1 MSHSHLFGGRGVC
14 YPLDMAARTATV
26 LFLLSVLTG
35 SPPARAE
42 LPIGGNAAFGQ
53 ALAVDGQGQSAR
65 SSGRLENSAALA
77 GQTVDN
83 GRADGAVVEG
93 RDSSGRPRLAPASDA
108 GRKDGKAEV
117 PAPGKKSPGGWTKGD
132 TAKVVGGGL
141 LSGLI
146 GFADDGMTGGL
157 IWGAIGLGAA
167 YLMVKGDYGGALG
180 TAAGSIA
187 GSLLGGPIGSI
198 IGGLVGG
205 IIGHFLGEAL
215 GFNKKKE

>member
-1 MSHSHLFGGRGVC
+1 MPHSHLCVGGGVW
-14 YPLDMAARTATV
+14 YPLNMTAKAATV
-26 LFLLSVLTG
+26 LFLLSVLAG

-42 LPIGGNAAFGQ
+42 LPIGGSAAFGQ
-53 ALAVDGQGQSAR
+53 AAAVESQGQSAR
-65 SSGRLENSAALA
+65 SSGRIEDSAALA

-93 RDSSGRPRLAPASDA
+93 RDSSGRPRLAPAAEGEKKVKTDA
-108 GRKDGKAEV
+108 V
-117 PAPGKKSPGGWTKGD
+117 PAPGKKSGSGWTKGD
-132 TAKVVGGGL
+132 TAKVVGGGV

-146 GFADDGMTGGL
+146 GFADDGMMGGI

-180 TAAGSIA
+180 TAIGSIA

-205 IIGHFLGEAL
+205 IIGHFLGESL